1 MLSKSLGHILRVSAV
16 MHVLFHMDIEE
27 PLPDTITEMA
37 IEAAIDLVE
46 LCCQH
51 TAYITGRGNI
61 NNELDIVEAGT
72 CKYYICNYMYF
83 VYLKNSPTCRLVY
96 WIDTYLF
103 VGSAVNLP
111 TTNLQPSN
119 EAFVLSLPGKILD
132 VSLLVNRKK
141 KFRARGGRDG
151 ALDAMQRLEED
162 GMGKLV
168 LKKSKGLRQKVLAN
182 RMILLLLQN
191 V

>member
-1 MLSKSLGHILRVSAV
+1 MLSKSLGQILRVSAV

-37 IEAAIDLVE
+37 IEAAIDFVE

-61 NNELDIVEAGT
+61 NNELDLVEAG
-72 CKYYICNYMYF
+72 KYYICNYMYF
-83 VYLKNSPTCRLVY
+83 VYLKNSPRLVY

-103 VGSAVNLP
+103 VGSAANLP

-141 KFRARGGRDG
+141 KF
-151 ALDAMQRLEED
+151 
-162 GMGKLV
+162 
-168 LKKSKGLRQKVLAN
+168 
-182 RMILLLLQN
+182 
-191 V
+191 